1 MATELK
7 PGDVH
12 PSEIESNSKTI
23 GNLST
28 TPEANDLDEYFD
40 DSKHLDDVGNVV
52 DESAIWVYFGVG
64 GPA

>member
-7 PGDVH
+7 PGDI
-12 PSEIESNSKTI
+12 PTSDIESNSKSI
-23 GNLST
+23 ENLSA
-28 TPEANDLDEYFD
+28 TPEANDLDEFFD
-40 DSKHLDDVGNVV
+40 DSKHLDPAGNVV

>member
-1 MATELK
+1 MAKQLNPDGNST
-7 PGDVH
+7 
-12 PSEIESNSKTI
+12 SEIEPNNKSI
-23 GNLST
+23 ENLST
-28 TPEANDLDEYFD
+28 TPEAIDLDEYFD

>member
-1 MATELK
+1 MAKQLNPDGNST
-7 PGDVH
+7 
-12 PSEIESNSKTI
+12 SEIEPNSKSI
-23 GNLST
+23 ENLST

-64 GPA
+64 GTA

>member
-1 MATELK
+1 MAKQLNPDGNPT
-7 PGDVH
+7 
-12 PSEIESNSKTI
+12 SEIEPNSKSI
-23 GNLST
+23 ENLSA
-28 TPEANDLDEYFD
+28 TPEANDLNEYFD